1 MNLGGQMNLDFL
13 KDRPLVANVSGGK
26 DSTAMILHLMELN
39 LNFEAVFCDTGWEHE
54 QTYEYL
60 EYLEKFVLK
69 QPIKRLRNEKY
80 FKTDT
85 RGGYEELVLNKI
97 FFPSNVIRTCTLE
110 LKVAPQL
117 EYMDEVRAKYK
128 KKPVS
133 AVGIRKEESQARSKL
148 GPFEEK
154 DESTIWRP
162 LIDWTVEDVIAIHKR
177 FGVAP
182 NPLYTRGFSRVGCFP
197 CIFARKSEIKHAFQE
212 SPERFE
218 RIRQLETEVKELAK
232 EKGRKEAVYSFFKR
246 GNVDTVL
253 DWALKTEDQL
263 ELFDE
268 EYLSGCLTWGLC
280 DSGLSKKVINE
291 LDYEKL
297 SEEDK

>member
-1 MNLGGQMNLDFL
+1 MNLDFL

-60 EYLEKFVLK
+60 DYLEKFVLK

-128 KKPVS
+128 KKPIS

-162 LIDWTVEDVIAIHKR
+162 LIEWTVDEVIAIHKR
-177 FGVAP
+177 FNVAP

>member
-1 MNLGGQMNLDFL
+1 MNLDFL

-60 EYLEKFVLK
+60 DYLEKFVLK

-128 KKPVS
+128 KKPIS

>member
-1 MNLGGQMNLDFL
+1 MNLDFL

-26 DSTAMILHLMELN
+26 DSTAMILHLLELN
-39 LNFEAVFCDTGWEHE
+39 LDFEAVFCDTGWEHE
-54 QTYEYL
+54 ATYEYL
-60 EYLEKFVLK
+60 NYLEKFVLK
-69 QPIKRLRNEKY
+69 KEIKRLRNEKY
-80 FKTDT
+80 FKTEN

-117 EYMDEVRAKYK
+117 DYMDEVRAKYK

-148 GPFEEK
+148 GAFEEK

-162 LIDWTVEDVIAIHKR
+162 LIEWTVDDVIAIHKR
-177 FGVAP
+177 FNVAP

-197 CIFARKSEIKHAFQE
+197 CIFARKSEIKHAYHE
-212 SPERFE
+212 APERFD

-232 EKGRKEAVYSFFKR
+232 QKGRKDAVYSFFKR
-246 GNVDTVL
+246 GNVDEVL
-253 DWALKTEDQL
+253 DWSLKNDDQL
-263 ELFDE
+263 ELFEE

-291 LDYEKL
+291 LDYESL
-297 SEEDK
+297 SKEDK

>member
-1 MNLGGQMNLDFL
+1 MSLDFL

-60 EYLEKFVLK
+60 DYLEKFVLK

-128 KKPVS
+128 KKPIS

-246 GNVDTVL
+246 GNVDNVL
-253 DWALKTEDQL
+253 EWALKNDDQL
-263 ELFDE
+263 ELFEE

>member
-1 MNLGGQMNLDFL
+1 
-13 KDRPLVANVSGGK
+13 
-26 DSTAMILHLMELN
+26 
-39 LNFEAVFCDTGWEHE
+39 
-54 QTYEYL
+54 
-60 EYLEKFVLK
+60 
-69 QPIKRLRNEKY
+69 
-80 FKTDT
+80 
-85 RGGYEELVLNKI
+85 
-97 FFPSNVIRTCTLE
+97 
-110 LKVAPQL
+110 
-117 EYMDEVRAKYK
+117 MDEVRAKYK
-128 KKPVS
+128 KKPIS

-246 GNVDTVL
+246 GNVDNVL
-253 DWALKTEDQL
+253 EWALKNDDQL
-263 ELFDE
+263 ELFEE

>member
-1 MNLGGQMNLDFL
+1 MNLDFL

-26 DSTAMILHLMELN
+26 DSTAMILMLMELN
-39 LNFEAVFCDTGWEHE
+39 LDFEAVFCDTGWEHE

-60 EYLEKFVLK
+60 DYLEKVVLK
-69 QPIKRLRNEKY
+69 KEIKRLRNEKY
-80 FKTDT
+80 FKTEN

-117 EYMDEVRAKYK
+117 DYMDEVRAKYK
-128 KKPVS
+128 KKPIS

-148 GPFEEK
+148 GEFEEK

-162 LIDWTVEDVIAIHKR
+162 LINWTMDDVVAIHKR
-177 FGVAP
+177 FNVLP

-197 CIFARKSEIKHAFQE
+197 CIFARKSEIKHAFHE
-212 SPERFE
+212 SPERFD
-218 RIRQLETEVKELAK
+218 RIRKLESEVKELAK
-232 EKGRKEAVYSFFKR
+232 EKGRKDAVYSFFKR
-246 GNVDTVL
+246 GNVDDVL
-253 DWALKTEDQL
+253 DWALKNDDQM
-263 ELFDE
+263 ELFEE

-280 DSGLSKKVINE
+280 DSGLNKKVINE

-297 SEEDK
+297 STDDKK

>member
-1 MNLGGQMNLDFL
+1 MNLDFL

-26 DSTAMILHLMELN
+26 DSTAMILYLMELN

-85 RGGYEELVLNKI
+85 RGGYEELVLSKI

-128 KKPVS
+128 KKPIS

-246 GNVDTVL
+246 GNVDNVL

-263 ELFDE
+263 ELFEE